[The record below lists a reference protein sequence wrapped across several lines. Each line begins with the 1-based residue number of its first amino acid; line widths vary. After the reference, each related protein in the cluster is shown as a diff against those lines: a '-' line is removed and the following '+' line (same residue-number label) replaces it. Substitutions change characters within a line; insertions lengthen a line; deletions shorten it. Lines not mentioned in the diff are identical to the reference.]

1 MFEKFS
7 ESLNALQL
15 SRVLGFV
22 RGLILVIRIYK
33 FVRLLQNLKCFE
45 SVDSCAN
52 YESLSFK
59 SFGKSFCFWEILV
72 PMVFARF
79 DHWPNGWK
87 NCCLSRWSQGW
98 TSCSSSLWT
107 SITQINW
114 CGFSS
119 RSTWTVVIINKLVF
133 VCFFMFYFGSWG
145 WSCIALRPR
154 NSTYLSSKNTA
165 SKGFSVEVNVQIW
178 NSTIPHWR

>member
-1 MFEKFS
+1 MFEQFS

-59 SFGKSFCFWEILV
+59 SFGKSFCFWKILV
-72 PMVFARF
+72 PMVFTRF
-79 DHWPNGWK
+79 GHWPNG
-87 NCCLSRWSQGW
+87 
-98 TSCSSSLWT
+98 
-107 SITQINW
+107 
-114 CGFSS
+114 
-119 RSTWTVVIINKLVF
+119 
-133 VCFFMFYFGSWG
+133 
-145 WSCIALRPR
+145 
-154 NSTYLSSKNTA
+154 
-165 SKGFSVEVNVQIW
+165 
-178 NSTIPHWR
+178 

>member
-1 MFEKFS
+1 MFEQFS

-59 SFGKSFCFWEILV
+59 SFGKSFFCFGEILV

-79 DHWPNGWK
+79 DHWPNG
-87 NCCLSRWSQGW
+87 
-98 TSCSSSLWT
+98 
-107 SITQINW
+107 
-114 CGFSS
+114 
-119 RSTWTVVIINKLVF
+119 
-133 VCFFMFYFGSWG
+133 
-145 WSCIALRPR
+145 
-154 NSTYLSSKNTA
+154 
-165 SKGFSVEVNVQIW
+165 
-178 NSTIPHWR
+178 